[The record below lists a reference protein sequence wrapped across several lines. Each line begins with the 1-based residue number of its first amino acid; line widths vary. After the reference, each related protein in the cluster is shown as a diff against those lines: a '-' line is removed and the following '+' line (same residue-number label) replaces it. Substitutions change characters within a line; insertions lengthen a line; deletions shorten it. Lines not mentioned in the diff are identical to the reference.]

1 MQALVKVERLTQMA
15 FALPAAALV
24 GWLLG
29 TALDRL
35 FHTHWIFIAGLV
47 VGVVAGFILLFRM
60 IASPATLAGTAYD
73 PGAARGPGFND
84 RKDRKDE
91 GQ

>member
-24 GWLLG
+24 GWLAG
-29 TALDRL
+29 AALDRVL
-35 FHTHWIFIAGLV
+35 HAHWLYIAGLV

-60 IASPATLAGTAYD
+60 IASPSTLAGTAYD
-73 PGAARGPGFND
+73 PSAARGPGFHD
-84 RKDRKDE
+84 PKDE
-91 GQ
+91 GK